1 MKNCEWFEPK
11 EYSGGNNHEWSL
23 ETGWFSN
30 MLNKEIQKAR
40 SNSFGVGGRTL
51 EVILSQY
58 SGQTFVACLV
68 LSFALR

>member
-11 EYSGGNNHEWSL
+11 EYRGGNNHEWSL
-23 ETGWFSN
+23 ETGWFSY
-30 MLNKEIQKAR
+30 MLNKKIQKAR
-40 SNSFGVGGRTL
+40 M